1 MKKLFLLLVATV
13 GLLCLFGCGTKSN
26 VEKNPLLLSNKQEM
40 VLGTYAS
47 PPRLESGRVDFTK
60 LLDQLKELN
69 ANTYNWLIWQNEN
82 DWDDLQLFLPLAR
95 KKQIAVWVTVVPPSE
110 SKPKARWNSEPFGLD
125 YLRWAEELG
134 KLSAK
139 YPNLVAFSI
148 DDFVHNLK
156 TYTPEYT
163 AEMVAALKKG
173 NPRLQFIPCCY
184 YRQTTPDFVKSY
196 EPYLD
201 GVLFPYRAES
211 EGGNLQNAT
220 LVEQEITSLRGLF
233 KGDMPMY
240 IDVYLTAH
248 SRLGASTAEYVQETV
263 KRGKQAADGVLIYTH
278 PNPEKEPEKYNVVKR
293 EFN

>member
-1 MKKLFLLLVATV
+1 
-13 GLLCLFGCGTKSN
+13 
-26 VEKNPLLLSNKQEM
+26 
-40 VLGTYAS
+40 
-47 PPRLESGRVDFTK
+47 
-60 LLDQLKELN
+60 
-69 ANTYNWLIWQNEN
+69 
-82 DWDDLQLFLPLAR
+82 
-95 KKQIAVWVTVVPPSE
+95 
-110 SKPKARWNSEPFGLD
+110 
-125 YLRWAEELG
+125 
-134 KLSAK
+134 
-139 YPNLVAFSI
+139 
-148 DDFVHNLK
+148 
-156 TYTPEYT
+156 
-163 AEMVAALKKG
+163 
-173 NPRLQFIPCCY
+173 
-184 YRQTTPDFVKSY
+184 VKSY

-220 LVEQEITSLRGLF
+220 LVEQEIATLRGLF

>member
-1 MKKLFLLLVATV
+1 MKRVVLLLVATV
-13 GLLCLFGCGTKSN
+13 GLLCVFGCGTKSN
-26 VEKNPLLLSNKQEM
+26 MEKNPLLVSNKHEM
-40 VLGTYAS
+40 VLGTYSS

-82 DWDDLQLFLPLAR
+82 DWDDLQLFLPLAK

-110 SKPKARWNSEPFGLD
+110 SKPKARWNSEPFELD
-125 YLRWAEELG
+125 YVRWAEELG

-220 LVEQEITSLRGLF
+220 LVEQEIASLRGLF